1 LLWLPLNIL
10 NFSYIFYLT
19 EICTNY
25 SRLVGDFIDNVF
37 DELSFILDFFKKI
50 YWNIFERGSLKIEL
64 SRTRGSSPTYGLFWV
79 LPLFFKINSRSFFS
93 RLWYGVCIGAWNSI
107 LIRKS
112 TLFKSEKLWANR
124 CFGGFSYYLLCLCF
138 LAAGLRL
145 VLGLMALF
153 IISW

>member
-1 LLWLPLNIL
+1 MLWLTLYFL

-19 EICTNY
+19 EICTDY

-64 SRTRGSSPTYGLFWV
+64 SRTRGSSPTYMLLV
-79 LPLFFKINSRSFFS
+79 LLLFFKINSGSFFS
-93 RLWYGVCIGAWNSI
+93 RLWYGVRIGARNSI

-112 TLFKSEKLWANR
+112 TLFKSEKLWANS
-124 CFGGFSYYLLCLCF
+124 CFGGFSYYRLCLGF
-138 LAAGLRL
+138 LAAGLLL
-145 VLGLMALF
+145 VLGLLALF
-153 IISW
+153 INSW